1 MVFSSM
7 EFLTLFLPVFLLLYW
22 IAPQRFRNAVLLLGS
37 LVFYLLGTLDRPIY
51 VLLLIA
57 SVLVNYSLAFVI
69 ERSARPR
76 AWLAA
81 GIVYNFVW
89 LFVFKYVDFLFAG
102 VNQVLLVFFPSGAVR
117 IPLLELLLPVGIS
130 FYSFQAVSYL
140 VDVCRRTYPAERSFL
155 NFATYLCMF
164 PKLTAGPITG
174 YADLRGQLR
183 ERTVSRDKAVSGMK
197 LFIFGMGLKV
207 LLANQIGGLWSDVT
221 AIGFDSIST
230 PLAWMSI
237 FAYSFQLYFDFFG
250 YSLMAIGLGRML
262 GFRLPKNFRHPYLAV
277 SMTDF
282 WRRWH
287 ITLSSWFRDYVYIPL
302 GGSRA
307 GVGKTLRNL
316 LVVWLCT
323 GLWHGAHLNFLLWGL
338 GLFLIIAVEKLGLK
352 RALDCHPAFGHVYM
366 LLLIPLSWAVFAV
379 SDLSQLG
386 VLFGRLFPLFSRGT
400 ELMFRQDYLKYGR
413 EYGLWLALGFLFS
426 TRLPYRIC
434 TRCRNSAIGAVFLV
448 LVFAASV
455 YCIYAGM
462 NDPFMYFRF

>member
-22 IAPQRFRNAVLLLGS
+22 ITPQRFRNLVLLVGS
-37 LVFYLLGTLDRPIY
+37 LVFYLLGALDRPAY
-51 VLLLIA
+51 VLLLVA
-57 SVLVNYSLAFVI
+57 SVLVNYGAALAI
-69 ERSARPR
+69 ERSTRPKV
-76 AWLAA
+76 WLVL
-81 GIVYNFVW
+81 GVLYNLAW
-89 LFVFKYVDFLFAG
+89 LFVFKYADFFLSG
-102 VNQVLLVFFPSGAVR
+102 INQVLMALFPSGGVR

-140 VDVCRRTYPAERSFL
+140 ADVYRGTYPAERSLL

-164 PKLTAGPITG
+164 PKLTAGPITDFG
-174 YADLRGQLR
+174 DLRGQLR
-183 ERTVSRDKAVSGMK
+183 QRTVTLAGAVSGMK

-207 LLANQIGGLWSDVT
+207 LLSTQIGGLWNDVSS
-221 AIGFDSIST
+221 IGFDSVST
-230 PLAWMSI
+230 PLAWMSV

-250 YSLMAIGLGRML
+250 YSLMAIGLGKML
-262 GFRLPKNFRHPYLAV
+262 GFRLPKNFRHPYLAT

-287 ITLSSWFRDYVYIPL
+287 ITLGSWFRDYVYIPL

-307 GVGKTLRNL
+307 GRGKTLRNL

-323 GLWHGAHLNFLLWGL
+323 GLWHGAHLNFLLWGF
-338 GLFLIIAVEKLGLK
+338 GLFLILAVEKLGLK
-352 RALDCHPAFGHVYM
+352 NALDRHPVFGHLYM

-386 VLFGRLFPLFSRGT
+386 ALFGRLFPLFGSGA
-400 ELMFRQDYLKYGR
+400 ELVFRQDYCKYGR

-426 TRLPYRIC
+426 TKLPYRLFE
-434 TRCRNSAIGAVFLV
+434 RCRNNALGAVLLV

-455 YCIYAGM
+455 YCMYAGM
-462 NDPFMYFRF
+462 NDPFLYFRF